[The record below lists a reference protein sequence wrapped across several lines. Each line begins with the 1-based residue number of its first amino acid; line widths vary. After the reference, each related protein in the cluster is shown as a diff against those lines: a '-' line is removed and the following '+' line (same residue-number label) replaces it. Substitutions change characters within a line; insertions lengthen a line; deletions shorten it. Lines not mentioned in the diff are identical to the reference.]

1 MSTEFVASASQAGQF
16 PRQGLAE
23 IAFVGRSNVGKS
35 SLLNALLLGGNKRAG
50 RHPALDRKK
59 LARVSRT
66 PGRTRT
72 LNFYRIEGAFYFVDL
87 PGYGYAKVSKKEM
100 AAWRELAESY
110 LLDRPVLRLV
120 VVIIDVRHGASP
132 LDRQMTE
139 WLAAHRYRFV
149 VVASKADKLKRGE
162 RLRAV
167 REITEQFYSPLAFSA
182 KTGEGVSALWSE
194 IRKALTPANP

>member
-1 MSTEFVASASQAGQF
+1 MSAEFVASVSQAGQF
-16 PRQGLAE
+16 PREGLAE

-35 SLLNALLLGGNKRAG
+35 SLLNALLLWGKRAG
-50 RHPALDRKK
+50 GRSALDRKK

-100 AAWRELAESY
+100 AAWRVLAESY
-110 LLDRPVLRLV
+110 LLDRPGLRLV

-139 WLAAHRYRFV
+139 WLAAHRHRFV

-167 REITEQFYSPLAFSA
+167 QEITEQFCAPLAFSA
-182 KTGEGVSALWSE
+182 KTGEGVNALWSE
-194 IRKALTPANP
+194 IRRALTPPNP

>member
-1 MSTEFVASASQAGQF
+1 MVAEFVASASDAGQF
-16 PRQGLAE
+16 PRDGSAE

-35 SLLNALLLGGNKRAG
+35 SLLNALLLRGNKRAG

-100 AAWRELAESY
+100 AAWKTLAESY
-110 LLDRPVLRLV
+110 LLNRPALRLV
-120 VVIIDVRHGASP
+120 VVIIDARHGASP
-132 LDRQMTE
+132 LDVQMTE

-149 VVASKADKLKRGE
+149 VVASKADKLKKAE
-162 RLRAV
+162 HLRAAQ
-167 REITEQFYSPLAFSA
+167 EIREQFYTPLAFSA
-182 KTGEGVSALWSE
+182 KTGEGVSSLWRE

>member
-16 PRQGLAE
+16 PREGLAE

-100 AAWRELAESY
+100 AAWRVLAESY
-110 LLDRPVLRLV
+110 LLNRPALRLV
-120 VVIIDVRHGASP
+120 VVIIDLRHSASP
-132 LDRQMTE
+132 LDLQMTE

-149 VVASKADKLKRGE
+149 VVASKADKLKKGE

-167 REITEQFYSPLAFSA
+167 REITEQFYAPLAFSA
-182 KTGEGVSALWSE
+182 KTGEGVNALWSE
-194 IRKALTPANP
+194 IRKALTPANR

>member
-1 MSTEFVASASQAGQF
+1 MSAEFVASAAQAGQF
-16 PRQGLAE
+16 PGEGLAE

-35 SLLNALLLGGNKRAG
+35 SLLNALLLRGGKRAG
-50 RHPALDRKK
+50 RQADLDRKK

-87 PGYGYAKVSKKEM
+87 PGYGYARVSKKEM
-100 AAWRELAESY
+100 AAWRTLAESY
-110 LLDRPVLRLV
+110 LFDRTALRLV
-120 VVIIDVRHGASP
+120 VVIIDARHGASP
-132 LDRQMTE
+132 LDLQMTE

-149 VVASKADKLKRGE
+149 VVASKADKLKKDE
-162 RLRAV
+162 RRRAV
-167 REITEQFYSPLAFSA
+167 QEITEQFYAPLALSA
-182 KTGEGVSALWSE
+182 KTGEGVSSLWRV